1 MKFKGVRFKIA
12 IISSNPSKSKH
23 LETATV
29 KIDGI
34 SLDLVG
40 LSAAK
45 GEIESEGKK
54 EGGRRGREGGRRG
67 REKEEEGGREGGQIL
82 DKGRECVTC
91 LSEYI
96 MITP

>member
-45 GEIESEGKK
+45 GEIESEGQK
-54 EGGRRGREGGRRG
+54 EGGRRG
-67 REKEEEGGREGGQIL
+67 REKEEERGGEGE
-82 DKGRECVTC
+82 R
-91 LSEYI
+91 
-96 MITP
+96 